1 MLHAWNAAEW
11 NPPLY
16 LIVAWPWAKVFGTGE
31 VGLRSLSAI
40 LGVGLVP
47 LLYLCGRELDLQ
59 PRRGD
64 RRRAGSGQPVHDR
77 LLA

>member
-1 MLHAWNAAEW
+1 MLRAWNAAEW

-47 LLYLCGRELDLQ
+47 LMYLCGTGAGLRGGRAWSP
-59 PRRGD
+59 PRW
-64 RRRAGSGQPVHDR
+64 RRSTRS
-77 LLA
+77 